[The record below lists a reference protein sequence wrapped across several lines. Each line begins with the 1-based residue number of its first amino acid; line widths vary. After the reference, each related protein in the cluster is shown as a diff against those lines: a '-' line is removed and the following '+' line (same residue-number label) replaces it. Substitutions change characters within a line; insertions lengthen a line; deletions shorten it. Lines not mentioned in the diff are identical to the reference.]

1 MKNSTF
7 ALLAQLFWRIL
18 QSILNYIKKISL
30 QQSISVRT
38 AGVERVPL
46 LSPCAGGPH
55 VGSGHFY
62 HVRPWNSAFTQRY
75 PVEKLADKATPSC
88 WTVHILIQ
96 GEIKKKKETGPQ
108 LCEHEDP
115 DSSGGHL
122 GSVAFI
128 KYIQMAAKTL
138 PSHWSLQNLTISEIF
153 RLKRKEPYET

>member
-1 MKNSTF
+1 M
-7 ALLAQLFWRIL
+7 
-18 QSILNYIKKISL
+18 
-30 QQSISVRT
+30 RT

-62 HVRPWNSAFTQRY
+62 HVRPWNSAFTLRY

-96 GEIKKKKETGPQ
+96 GEIKKKKKTGPQ

-115 DSSGGHL
+115 DSSRGHL
-122 GSVAFI
+122 GSAAFI

-153 RLKRKEPYET
+153 QLKRKEPYETQLDRKLCPDVTFRHTAAPTEAFSST